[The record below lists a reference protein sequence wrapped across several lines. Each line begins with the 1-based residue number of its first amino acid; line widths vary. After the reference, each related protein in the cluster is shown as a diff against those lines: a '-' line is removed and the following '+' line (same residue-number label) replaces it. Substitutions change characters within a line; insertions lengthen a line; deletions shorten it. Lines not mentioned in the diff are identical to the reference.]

1 MRDLTLPPDVTVNAD
16 PDVLLVHVVVRG
28 AQEEP
33 TEAEAESPTQPEVI
47 KPERKEK
54 DKED

>member
-16 PDVLLVHVVVRG
+16 PDCSWSTCRG
-28 AQEEP
+28 APDERRGRGR
-33 TEAEAESPTQPEVI
+33 SRTQPEVI

-54 DKED
+54 DKDDE

>member
-1 MRDLTLPPDVTVNAD
+1 VSAE

-28 AQEEP
+28 TQEEAVA
-33 TEAEAESPTQPEVI
+33 AEAESATQPEVI